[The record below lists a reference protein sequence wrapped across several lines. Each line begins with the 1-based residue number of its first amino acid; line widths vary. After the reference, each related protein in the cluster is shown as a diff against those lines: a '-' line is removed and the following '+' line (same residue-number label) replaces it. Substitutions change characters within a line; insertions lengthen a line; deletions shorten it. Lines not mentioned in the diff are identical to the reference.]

1 MSWRWVAVVLT
12 AFLLANCDGGGLPEK
27 DLSRAVPSRYTL
39 TYRQRQG
46 QVLFSKYCSVCHGD
60 EGRGDGFNAY
70 NLEPHPRDLTDRA
83 YMGLYSRQRLA
94 EVITQG
100 GRGINKSTAMPAWGN
115 TLSPYQVED
124 LVDYL
129 VLLNLSA
136 GKIE

>member
-1 MSWRWVAVVLT
+1 MSSRWVAIVLT
-12 AFLLANCDGGGLPEK
+12 AFLLANCDGERVPKK
-27 DLSRAVPSRYTL
+27 DLARAVPSRYTL
-39 TYRQRQG
+39 TYSQRQG

-70 NLEPHPRDLTDRA
+70 NLEPHPRDLTDPA

-115 TLSPYQVED
+115 TLSPYQVKD

-129 VLLNLSA
+129 LLLNLSA
-136 GKIE
+136 GQIE